1 MLTLDILKREGK
13 DKLGELR
20 GSGNIPAVFYGPKE
34 ESTPITVSKKEFSKI
49 WKEAG
54 ESTVVTLVGIG
65 DEKEALI
72 HDVDIDPV
80 LYSPRHVDFYV
91 MEKGK
96 KVQVAIPLEFV
107 GVSQAI
113 KGLGGVLSKILHE
126 VEVEAMPKLLPQS
139 LEVDISKLEDF
150 SDTVFAGDIILLEGV
165 ELITDKDEPVASVS
179 EAKEEE
185 VFDEQPEADLDSI
198 EVEPK
203 GKQEDGETDSP
214 KEEPKE

>member
-1 MLTLDILKREGK
+1 MLTLDISKREDK

-20 GSGNIPAVFYGPKE
+20 NGGNIPAVFYGPKE
-34 ESTPITVSKKEFSKI
+34 ESTPISISKKEFGKI

-54 ESTVVTLVGIG
+54 ESVVVTLVGVG
-65 DEKEALI
+65 DDKDALI
-72 HDVDIDPV
+72 HDVDLDPV
-80 LYSPRHVDFYV
+80 SYTPRHADFYI

-96 KVQVAIPLEFV
+96 KVRVSVPLEFV

-126 VEVEAMPKLLPQS
+126 VEVEAMPKNLPQN

-150 SDTVFAGDIILLEGV
+150 SSTIVAGDIVLSDGV
-165 ELITDKDEPVASVS
+165 ELITDKNETVASAS

-185 VFDEQPEADLDSI
+185 VEESAEVDLDAI
-198 EVEPK
+198 EVEKK
-203 GKQEDGETDSP
+203 GKQEDAGDEAP
-214 KEEPKE
+214 KEESKE